1 MKRAQRQKKKIIT
14 KQRKQIY
21 IIITIITIILLTA
34 TGVLGVKIAKNGLSL
49 KGMLMTSIGQ
59 DEKDIQNLIVHQMQ
73 IHMIK

>member
-21 IIITIITIILLTA
+21 IIIAIITIILLA
-34 TGVLGVKIAKNGLSL
+34 VTGVLGVKIAKNGLSL

-59 DEKDIQNLIVHQMQ
+59 DEKDIQNLDPFYSL
-73 IHMIK
+73 

>member
-1 MKRAQRQKKKIIT
+1 MKHAEPKKQIT

-21 IIITIITIILLTA
+21 IIIAVITIILLII

-59 DEKDIQNLIVHQMQ
+59 DEKEIQIP
-73 IHMIK
+73 KK